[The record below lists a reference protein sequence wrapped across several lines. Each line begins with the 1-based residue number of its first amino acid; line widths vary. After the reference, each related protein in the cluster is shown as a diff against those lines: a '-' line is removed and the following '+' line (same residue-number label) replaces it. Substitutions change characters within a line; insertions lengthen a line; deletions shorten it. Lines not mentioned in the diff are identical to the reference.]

1 MEIKELEKMAK
12 IDKAIKDKILKLEIE
27 DVTTGKIKK
36 VNYNVF
42 CEKYYNKFFDYLF
55 YVNGDFF
62 EGTTNFNINDILLN
76 LIPNKEG

>member
-1 MEIKELEKMAK
+1 MELKELEKIVK

-27 DVTTGKIKK
+27 DVITGKIKK
-36 VNYNVF
+36 VTYIVF

-62 EGTTNFNINDILLN
+62 EGSANFDINDILLN